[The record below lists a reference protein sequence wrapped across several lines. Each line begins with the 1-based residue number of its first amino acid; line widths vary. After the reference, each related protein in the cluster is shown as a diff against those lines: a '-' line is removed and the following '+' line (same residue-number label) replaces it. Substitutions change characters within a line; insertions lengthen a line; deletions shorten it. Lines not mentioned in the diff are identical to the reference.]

1 MAADALAPVPDD
13 FPRSRHPASVGGVQ
27 PKLTVRLV
35 NGKFTDR
42 WTDAEL
48 YARFDNCA
56 DLVVQLTAYSQ
67 RKLKELP
74 GATLENLLPR
84 VRNGMINKGWDLT
97 SAELDWIMSKVAER
111 MSGPDDGAAT

>member
-1 MAADALAPVPDD
+1 VP
-13 FPRSRHPASVGGVQ
+13 

-35 NGKFTDR
+35 NSKFTDR
-42 WTDAEL
+42 WTSAEL

-56 DLVVQLTAYSQ
+56 DVIGQLHAYSQ

-84 VRNGMINKGWDLT
+84 VRNGVINKGWDLT
-97 SAELDWIMSKVAER
+97 DVP
-111 MSGPDDGAAT
+111 PDLSSD